1 MGNEGHHIKQMSTFE
16 RTGGM
21 LNRRYFGKKL
31 LRNYT
36 FKNQF
41 HNRYPNSK
49 HNKYLVIYV
58 LHS

>member
-41 HNRYPNSK
+41 HNKYPNSK
-49 HNKYLVIYV
+49 HNK
-58 LHS
+58 